1 MPVRKLKP
9 RSPGV
14 RFRTISGFEEITK
27 STPEKSLL
35 DALARTGGRNNRGR
49 LTAKR
54 RGGGHRKQYRII
66 DFKRNKDGVEAKVIG
81 VEYDP
86 NRSANIAL
94 LVYGDGEKRYILS
107 PEGLKVGD
115 KVASGEQ
122 AEIRTGNSLPI
133 KLIPEGTLVHN
144 VELRC
149 GKGGQMSRSAGAS
162 AQLMAKEGS
171 YATFKLSSGEVRL
184 VQINCRATIGVVGNS
199 EHANISYGKAGRT
212 RWIGRRPRVRAVAMN
227 PVDHPM
233 GGGEGRSSGGRHPCS
248 PWGQPA
254 KGFKTRSP
262 RKNSNKFILSRR
274 KKRNKR

>member
-1 MPVRKLKP
+1 MSVRKLKP

-14 RFRTISGFEEITK
+14 RFRTISGFEEITR

-35 DALARTGGRNNRGR
+35 NALARKGGRNNRGR

-66 DFKRNKDGVEAKVIG
+66 DFKRNKDGVEAKVAS

-107 PEGLKVGD
+107 PDGLGVGD
-115 KVASGEQ
+115 RVTSGDD

-133 KLIPEGTLVHN
+133 KLIPEGTQVHN

-149 GKGGQMSRSAGAS
+149 GKGGQMARSAGAS

-171 YATFKLSSGEVRL
+171 YATLKLSSGEVRL
-184 VQINCRATIGVVGNS
+184 VGVSCRATIGVVGNS
-199 EHANISYGKAGRT
+199 EHANVSYGKAGRT

-262 RKNSNKFILSRR
+262 RKSSNKFILNRR
-274 KKRNKR
+274 KKRK

>member
-1 MPVRKLKP
+1 MSVRKLKP
-9 RSPGV
+9 RSPGS
-14 RFRTISGFEEITK
+14 RSRTIPGFEEITK
-27 STPEKSLL
+27 STPEKRLL
-35 DALARTGGRNNRGR
+35 DAIARTGGRNNRGR

-66 DFKRNKDGVEAKVIG
+66 DFKRNKDGVEAKVAS

-107 PEGLKVGD
+107 PDGLGVGD
-115 KVASGEQ
+115 RVTSGDD
-122 AEIRTGNSLPI
+122 AEIRTGNALPI
-133 KLIPEGTLVHN
+133 KLIPEGTQVHN
-144 VELRC
+144 IELRC
-149 GKGGQMSRSAGAS
+149 GKGGQMARSAGAS

-171 YATFKLSSGEVRL
+171 YATLKLSSGEVRL
-184 VQINCRATIGVVGNS
+184 VGVSCRATIGAVGNS
-199 EHANISYGKAGRT
+199 EHANVSYGKAGRT

-262 RKNSNKFILSRR
+262 RKSSNKFILNRR
-274 KKRNKR
+274 KKRK

>member
-1 MPVRKLKP
+1 MSVRKLKP
-9 RSPGV
+9 RSPGA

-35 DALARTGGRNNRGR
+35 DSLARTGGRNNRGR

-66 DFKRNKDGVEAKVIG
+66 DFKRNKDGIEAKVTG

-86 NRSANIAL
+86 NRSSNIAL
-94 LVYGDGEKRYILS
+94 LVYRDGEKRYILS
-107 PEGLKVGD
+107 PDGLRVGD
-115 KVASGEQ
+115 KVVSGDQ
-122 AEIRTGNSLPI
+122 AEIRTGNCLPMN
-133 KLIPEGTLVHN
+133 LIPEGTLLHSI
-144 VELRC
+144 ELRC
-149 GKGGQMSRSAGAS
+149 GKGGQLARSAGAS

-171 YATFKLSSGEVRL
+171 YATLKLSSGEVRL
-184 VQINCRATIGVVGNS
+184 VELNCKATIGVVGNS
-199 EHANISYGKAGRT
+199 EHANVSYGKAGRT

-254 KGFKTRSP
+254 KGFKTRKP
-262 RKNSNKFILSRR
+262 RKSSNKFILSRR
-274 KKRNKR
+274 KKRK

>member
-1 MPVRKLKP
+1 MSVRKLKP

-14 RFRTISGFEEITK
+14 RFRTILGFEEITR

-35 DALARTGGRNNRGR
+35 NALARKGGRNNRGR

-66 DFKRNKDGVEAKVIG
+66 DFKRNKDGVEAKVAS

-107 PEGLKVGD
+107 PDGLGVGD
-115 KVASGEQ
+115 RVTSGDQ

-133 KLIPEGTLVHN
+133 KLIPEGTQVHN
-144 VELRC
+144 IELRC
-149 GKGGQMSRSAGAS
+149 GKGGQMARSAGAS
-162 AQLMAKEGS
+162 VQLMAKEGS
-171 YATFKLSSGEVRL
+171 YATLKLSSGEVRL
-184 VQINCRATIGVVGNS
+184 VGVSCRATIGVVGNS
-199 EHANISYGKAGRT
+199 EHANVSYGKAGRT

-262 RKNSNKFILSRR
+262 CKSSNKFILNRR
-274 KKRNKR
+274 KKRK

>member
-1 MPVRKLKP
+1 MSVRKLKP

-14 RFRTISGFEEITK
+14 RFRTISGFEEITR

-35 DALARTGGRNNRGR
+35 NALARKGGRNNRGR

-66 DFKRNKDGVEAKVIG
+66 DFKRNKDGVEAKVAS

-94 LVYGDGEKRYILS
+94 LVYSDGEKRYILS
-107 PEGLKVGD
+107 PDGLGVGD
-115 KVASGEQ
+115 RVTSGDD

-133 KLIPEGTLVHN
+133 KLIPEGTQVHN
-144 VELRC
+144 IELRC
-149 GKGGQMSRSAGAS
+149 GKGGQMARSAGAS

-171 YATFKLSSGEVRL
+171 YATLKLSSGEVRL
-184 VQINCRATIGVVGNS
+184 VGVSCRATIGVVGNS
-199 EHANISYGKAGRT
+199 EHANVSYGKAGRT

-262 RKNSNKFILSRR
+262 CKSSNKFILNRR
-274 KKRNKR
+274 KKRK

>member
-9 RSPGV
+9 RSPGS
-14 RFRTISGFEEITK
+14 RSRTIPGFEEITK

-35 DALARTGGRNNRGR
+35 DAIARTGGRNNRGR

-66 DFKRNKDGVEAKVIG
+66 DFKRNKDGVEAKVAS

-107 PEGLKVGD
+107 PDGLGVGD
-115 KVASGEQ
+115 RVTSGDD

-133 KLIPEGTLVHN
+133 KLIPEGTQVHN
-144 VELRC
+144 IELRC
-149 GKGGQMSRSAGAS
+149 GKGGQMARSAGAS

-171 YATFKLSSGEVRL
+171 YATLKLSSGEVRL
-184 VQINCRATIGVVGNS
+184 VGVSCRATIGAVGNS
-199 EHANISYGKAGRT
+199 EHANVSYGKAGRT

-262 RKNSNKFILSRR
+262 RKSSNKFILNRR
-274 KKRNKR
+274 KKRK

>member
-9 RSPGV
+9 RSPGS
-14 RFRTISGFEEITK
+14 RSRTVPGFEEITK
-27 STPEKSLL
+27 STPEKRLL
-35 DALARTGGRNNRGR
+35 DAIARTGGRNNRGR

-66 DFKRNKDGVEAKVIG
+66 DFKRNKDGVEAKVAS

-107 PEGLKVGD
+107 PDGLGVGD
-115 KVASGEQ
+115 RVTSGDD

-133 KLIPEGTLVHN
+133 KLIPEGTQVHN
-144 VELRC
+144 IELRC
-149 GKGGQMSRSAGAS
+149 GKGGQMARSAGAS

-171 YATFKLSSGEVRL
+171 YATLKLSSGEVRL
-184 VQINCRATIGVVGNS
+184 VGVSCRATIGAVGNS
-199 EHANISYGKAGRT
+199 EHANVSYGKAGRT

-262 RKNSNKFILSRR
+262 RKSSNKFILNRR
-274 KKRNKR
+274 KKRK

>member
-1 MPVRKLKP
+1 MSVRKLKP

-14 RFRTISGFEEITK
+14 RFRTISGFEEITR

-35 DALARTGGRNNRGR
+35 NALARKGGRNNRGR

-66 DFKRNKDGVEAKVIG
+66 DFKRNKDGVEAKVAS

-107 PEGLKVGD
+107 PDGLGVGD
-115 KVASGEQ
+115 RVTSGDQ

-133 KLIPEGTLVHN
+133 KLIPEGTQVHN
-144 VELRC
+144 IELRC
-149 GKGGQMSRSAGAS
+149 GKGGQMARSAGAS

-171 YATFKLSSGEVRL
+171 YATLKLSSGEVRL
-184 VQINCRATIGVVGNS
+184 VGVSCRATIGVVGNS
-199 EHANISYGKAGRT
+199 EHANVSYGKAGRT

-262 RKNSNKFILSRR
+262 CKSSNKFILNRR
-274 KKRNKR
+274 KKRK

>member
-9 RSPGV
+9 RSPGS
-14 RFRTISGFEEITK
+14 RSRTIPGFEEITK
-27 STPEKSLL
+27 STPEKRLL
-35 DALARTGGRNNRGR
+35 DAIARTGGRNNRGR

-66 DFKRNKDGVEAKVIG
+66 DFKRNKDGVEAKVAS

-107 PEGLKVGD
+107 PDGLGVGD
-115 KVASGEQ
+115 RVTSGDD

-133 KLIPEGTLVHN
+133 KLIPEGTQVHN
-144 VELRC
+144 IELRC
-149 GKGGQMSRSAGAS
+149 GKGGQMARSAGAS

-171 YATFKLSSGEVRL
+171 YATLKLSSGEVRL
-184 VQINCRATIGVVGNS
+184 VGVSCRATIGAVGNS
-199 EHANISYGKAGRT
+199 EHANVSYGKAGRT

-262 RKNSNKFILSRR
+262 CKSSNKFILNRR
-274 KKRNKR
+274 KKRK

>member
-9 RSPGV
+9 RSPGS
-14 RFRTISGFEEITK
+14 RSRTIPGFEEITK
-27 STPEKSLL
+27 STPEKRLL
-35 DALARTGGRNNRGR
+35 DAIARTGGRNNRGR

-66 DFKRNKDGVEAKVIG
+66 DFKRNKDGVEAKVAS

-107 PEGLKVGD
+107 PDGLGVGD
-115 KVASGEQ
+115 RVTSGDD

-133 KLIPEGTLVHN
+133 KLIPEGTQVHN

-149 GKGGQMSRSAGAS
+149 GKGGQMARSACAS

-171 YATFKLSSGEVRL
+171 YATLKLSSGEVRL
-184 VQINCRATIGVVGNS
+184 VGVSCRATIGVVGNS
-199 EHANISYGKAGRT
+199 EHANVSYGKAGRT

-262 RKNSNKFILSRR
+262 RKSSNKFILNRR
-274 KKRNKR
+274 KKRK

>member
-1 MPVRKLKP
+1 MAVRKMKP

-35 DALARTGGRNNRGR
+35 ESMARAGGRNNRGR

-54 RGGGHRKQYRII
+54 RGGGHRKQYRLI
-66 DFKRNKDGVEAKVIG
+66 DFKRNKDGVAARVEGI
-81 VEYDP
+81 EYDP

-94 LVYGDGEKRYILS
+94 LVYNDGEKRYILS
-107 PEGLKVGD
+107 PDGLSVGD
-115 KVASGEQ
+115 KVASGPE
-122 AEIRTGNSLPI
+122 AEVRVGNCLPL
-133 KLIPEGTLVHN
+133 KVIPEGSVVHN

-149 GKGGQMSRSAGAS
+149 GKGGQLARSAGAS
-162 AQLMAKEGS
+162 VQLMAKEGK
-171 YATFKLSSGEVRL
+171 YATLRLSSGEVRL
-184 VQINCRATIGVVGNS
+184 VEVACRATMGVVGNS
-199 EHANISYGKAGRT
+199 DHANVSFGKAGRT

-248 PWGQPA
+248 PWGQIA
-254 KGFKTRSP
+254 KGLRTRKP
-262 RKNSNKFILSRR
+262 RKSSNRFIVSRR
-274 KKRNKR
+274 KKRRK